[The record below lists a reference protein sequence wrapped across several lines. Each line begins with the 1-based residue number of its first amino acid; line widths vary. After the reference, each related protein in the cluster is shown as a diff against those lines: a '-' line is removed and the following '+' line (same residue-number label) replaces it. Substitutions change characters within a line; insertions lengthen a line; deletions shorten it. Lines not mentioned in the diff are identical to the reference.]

1 MIVCESCK
9 TPNVDAA
16 RFCVKCGVA
25 LPTTYATAPA
35 PGSWQTPTADL
46 QNTETGR
53 YGDAGSYTASDVRP
67 SISPLYTDITAGIVP
82 HQLNYATWG
91 DRVLGSIIDGIILL
105 PVFLVLFLVCSLLLG
120 FVHVDGWALGL
131 ATMFSAILVIIYNK
145 IYLVGTRGAS
155 IGQGVMKLKV
165 VDAAGESVSMGKAAL
180 RQIAAVGISLTP
192 VLGTIAQIVDG
203 LWPLWDGKRQT
214 LHDKAADAFVVKVGQ

>member
-1 MIVCESCK
+1 MIVCESCR

-25 LPTTYATAPA
+25 LPMTYATAPA

-46 QNTETGR
+46 QNTETSR

-67 SISPLYTDITAGIVP
+67 SLSPSYMDTPLDVVP
-82 HQLNYATWG
+82 HPYPLNYATWG

-120 FVHVDGWALGL
+120 FVNVGDG
-131 ATMFSAILVIIYNK
+131 
-145 IYLVGTRGAS
+145 R
-155 IGQGVMKLKV
+155 
-165 VDAAGESVSMGKAAL
+165 SVWQQCS
-180 RQIAAVGISLTP
+180 R
-192 VLGTIAQIVDG
+192 
-203 LWPLWDGKRQT
+203 R
-214 LHDKAADAFVVKVGQ
+214 F